1 MNNSVSPS
9 AGQSAIVHFSS
20 VNQHYHVDSV
30 SVNSDSIDCVLVQ
43 DSPAP
48 WTDDSVNIEYRNGQ
62 WFVYDIHDDGVSR
75 VYFTPAVDIS
85 FE

>member
-20 VNQHYHVDSV
+20 VDQHYLVDSV
-30 SVNSDSIDCVLVQ
+30 SVSPNGVDCVLVENLP
-43 DSPAP
+43 DPY
-48 WTDDSVNIEYRNGQ
+48 SVNLEYRDGQ
-62 WFVYDIHDDGVSR
+62 WVAYEIHDDGVSR
-75 VYFTPAVDIS
+75 VYFSGSVDVS